1 MINVYKADMAKQQKV
16 WQVRWGGR
24 SWRAL
29 ALLGAALLLAG
40 CSLLTLAY
48 NRLPTVVYWR
58 LDGLVDL
65 SGEQSAWVRP
75 RIDALHDWHRQQQ
88 LPAVAQALRQWQAQA
103 AGPLPASTVCQ
114 AVEQT
119 RSWVDAV
126 WQQAL
131 PDLARLA
138 RELSPA
144 QLDHLARHYAKADDT
159 FRSDWMG
166 PDAAERR
173 LERWAD
179 RAGMFYGSLNADQR
193 RWLAERLARA
203 PWDAARWLA
212 ERQRRQADTLATLRA
227 VTAGA
232 PAEPALQ
239 ALADRVRQ
247 SPDASYRAHAQ
258 ALTADTCALVS
269 ELHARTTPEQ
279 RTQAAQRLA
288 SYAAD
293 LDGLTGLLR

>member
-1 MINVYKADMAKQQKV
+1 
-16 WQVRWGGR
+16 
-24 SWRAL
+24 
-29 ALLGAALLLAG
+29 LL
-40 CSLLTLAY
+40 SLAY

-58 LDGLVDL
+58 VDGLVDL
-65 SGEQSAWVRP
+65 SSAQSAWLQP
-75 RIDALHDWHRQQQ
+75 RMDALHGWHRRQQ

-103 AGPLPASTVCQ
+103 SGPLPPALVCQ
-114 AVEQT
+114 ALEQG
-119 RSWVDAV
+119 RAWVDEV

-166 PDAAERR
+166 QDAAERR

-179 RAGMFYGSLNADQR
+179 RASMFYGSLTPEQE

-203 PWDAARWLA
+203 PWDAARFLA

-227 VTAGA
+227 VAAGS

-247 SPDASYRAHAQ
+247 SPDASYRAYAQ
-258 ALTADTCALVS
+258 AMMADTCALVS
-269 ELHARTTPEQ
+269 ELHARTTPAQ

-288 SYAAD
+288 GYAAD
-293 LDGLTGLLR
+293 LQALAAVR